1 MLSEL
6 TQYCGGYTCSSL
18 DYSLAELVGTVWC
31 WDWEDGNYHIVNSIR
46 RKIQIGHTVMNA
58 QVIMIMLLRAGLHQL
73 ELLKNTDLPIKI
85 LYQFNLFHRF

>member
-18 DYSLAELVGTVWC
+18 DYSWAELVGTVWC
-31 WDWEDGNYHIVNSIR
+31 WYWEDGNYHIVNSIR

-58 QVIMIMLLRAGLHQL
+58 QVMILLLRAGLGCCISL
-73 ELLKNTDLPIKI
+73 TEYRLDSKI
-85 LYQFNLFHRF
+85 LAPL